1 MSEENVK
8 LSIKEQIFCNEY
20 VKNNKPDKMHVYK
33 SELIVPIL

>member
-20 VKNNKPDKMHVYK
+20 VKNNGYGIDAV
-33 SELIVPIL
+33 